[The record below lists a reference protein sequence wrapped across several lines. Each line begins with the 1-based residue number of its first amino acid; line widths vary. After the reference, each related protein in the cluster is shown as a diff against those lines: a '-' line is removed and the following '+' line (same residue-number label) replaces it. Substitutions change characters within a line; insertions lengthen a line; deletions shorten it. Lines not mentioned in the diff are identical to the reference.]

1 MKIKWLMYTVLVGL
15 IPIFARILIW
25 TISQNRN
32 LDLINAADLA
42 VFGLIL
48 HISNINEIAH
58 FNKTDQSWRITQNGI
73 SIAFISGYSVLL
85 ASYLLGQ
92 TQPGII
98 NVEFLRNISIIM
110 CITSFIISFTIYN
123 RLSRLT

>member
-15 IPIFARILIW
+15 IPIFARILVW
-25 TISQNRN
+25 TISENRN
-32 LDLINAADLA
+32 LDLINAADLV

-58 FNKTDQSWRITQNGI
+58 FNKTDQAWRITQNGI

-92 TQPGII
+92 IQPSIVNI
-98 NVEFLRNISIIM
+98 AFLRYISIAM
-110 CITSFIISFTIYN
+110 CATSFIISFTIYN
-123 RLSRLT
+123 RLSKLT